1 MKPSVF
7 SRRDMLLFA
16 VSGLA
21 LSGCTLFGGGGSV
34 DVIAVSEAQ
43 AQSKI
48 NALRRQNGVGP
59 VSPARR
65 LEIVAS
71 QQARL
76 MAENDELTHEVR
88 MGMGL
93 AGRIARA
100 GYQGISGENISA
112 GYDTLDRAL
121 AGWMASPGHRRN
133 MLDPR
138 FTEFGIA
145 AARVGDGRASR
156 FGTYWALVFGGPA
169 TRVNA
174 GQA

>member
-1 MKPSVF
+1 M
-7 SRRDMLLFA
+7 LFA

-21 LSGCTLFGGGGSV
+21 LGGCTLIGGGGI
-34 DVIAVSEAQ
+34 DVIAVSDAQ
-43 AQSKI
+43 AQSRI
-48 NALRRQNGVGP
+48 NALRRQNGAGP
-59 VSPARR
+59 VVASRR

-76 MAENDELTHEVR
+76 MAENDELSHEVR
-88 MGMGL
+88 AGMGL

-100 GYQGISGENISA
+100 GYQGMSGENISA

-133 MLDPR
+133 MLEPR

-156 FGTYWALVFGGPA
+156 YGTYWALVLGAPVSA
-169 TRVNA
+169 INA